1 MILEQLDRIYK
12 NSKHS
17 NISKDLNAPQKAC
30 RKSMTHRRR
39 HEVYVIA
46 HSIEVAKE
54 KCISAAQQHSLHGR
68 GPCSL
73 AGEPTCGTGLFP
85 GSGSPGCFGPTEQAQ
100 SPSLHGMEP
109 PDGSGTPGVGEQATP
124 VLCAELSGFSWFNAG
139 C

>member
-1 MILEQLDRIYK
+1 M
-12 NSKHS
+12 
-17 NISKDLNAPQKAC
+17 
-30 RKSMTHRRR
+30 
-39 HEVYVIA
+39 YVIA

-54 KCISAAQQHSLHGR
+54 KCISAARQRGLHGR
-68 GPCSL
+68 GPYSL
-73 AGEPTCGTGLFP
+73 ASEPTYGTGLFP